1 MPARYKVIH
10 VVNDIEVGMYD
21 TNIEPNKDTIRQIA
35 VALGYDAKDL
45 ALELVMENKQSE
57 C

>member
-1 MPARYKVIH
+1 MPIRYKVIH

-21 TNIEPNKDTIRQIA
+21 TNIEPSKDIIRQIA

-45 ALELVMENKQSE
+45 ALELVTENNQSE